1 MSHASGAGQGA
12 PASERVGEFEGRS
25 PSMKM
30 MTSYTALAIVAM
42 TLVPRGAGE
51 AGTGPDAAGALAVR
65 G

>member
-1 MSHASGAGQGA
+1 
-12 PASERVGEFEGRS
+12 
-25 PSMKM
+25 M